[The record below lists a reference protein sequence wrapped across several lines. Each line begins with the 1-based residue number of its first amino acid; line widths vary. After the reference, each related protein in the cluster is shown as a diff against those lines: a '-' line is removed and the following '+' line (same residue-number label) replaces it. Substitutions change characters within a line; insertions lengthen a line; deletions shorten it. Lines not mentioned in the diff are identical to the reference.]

1 MLQPASHT
9 GFMNTQ
15 LAKALLE
22 EIEFEAVATGKL
34 LDRVPEGK
42 LDWRP
47 HPKSMSLGAL
57 ALHVATIPAA
67 MAASL
72 QAGGAETTDLLTH
85 PPATSVAAIH
95 AAWNNTM
102 AYLRQNPIS
111 TTEGEWSVK
120 HAGQVAVTLPKATVS
135 RFFMLNHWYH
145 HRGQLTVYLRLL
157 DVPLPAVYVA
167 SADENPF
174 A

>member
-1 MLQPASHT
+1 MTKTST
-9 GFMNTQ
+9 NV
-15 LAKALLE
+15 LLR
-22 EIEFEAVATGKL
+22 EIEQEAVATGKL
-34 LDRVPEGK
+34 LDRVPEGR

-47 HPKSMSLGAL
+47 HPKSMSLGQL

-67 MAASL
+67 LAAAL
-72 QAGGAETTDLLTH
+72 EAGEGDATALLTH
-85 PPATSVAAIH
+85 PAVTSTAEIR
-95 AAWNNTM
+95 AAWSRTT
-102 AYLRQNPIS
+102 AYLRQNPIPDGD
-111 TTEGEWSVK
+111 GEWPVM
-120 HAGQVAVTLPKATVS
+120 HAGRVAMTLPRAAVE
-135 RFFMLNHWYH
+135 RHMMLNHWYH

>member
-1 MLQPASHT
+1 MT
-9 GFMNTQ
+9 TQ
-15 LAKALLE
+15 LANALMQ
-22 EIEFEAVATGKL
+22 EIEHEAIATGKL
-34 LDRVPEGK
+34 LDRIPEGK

-47 HPKSMSLGAL
+47 HPKSMSLGEL

-72 QAGGAETTDLLTH
+72 QAGGAETTELLNH
-85 PPATSVAAIH
+85 PAAKGVAEIQDS
-95 AAWNNTM
+95 WSRTL

-111 TTEGEWSVK
+111 VSDGEWSVK
-120 HAGQVAVTLPKATVS
+120 HAGNVAVTLPKTAVS

>member
-1 MLQPASHT
+1 
-9 GFMNTQ
+9 MNTQ

-22 EIEFEAVATGKL
+22 EIEHEAMATGKL
-34 LDRVPEGK
+34 LDRIPEAK

-47 HPKSMSLGAL
+47 HPKSMSLGEL
-57 ALHVATIPAA
+57 VLHVATIPAA

-72 QAGGAETTDLLTH
+72 HAGGAEAAGLLTH
-85 PPATSVAAIH
+85 PSPASVAAIR
-95 AAWNNTM
+95 AAWNNTV
-102 AYLRQNPIS
+102 AYVRQNPIS
-111 TTEGEWSVK
+111 AFEGEWSVK
-120 HAGQVAVTLPKATVS
+120 HAGQIAVTLPKTAVS